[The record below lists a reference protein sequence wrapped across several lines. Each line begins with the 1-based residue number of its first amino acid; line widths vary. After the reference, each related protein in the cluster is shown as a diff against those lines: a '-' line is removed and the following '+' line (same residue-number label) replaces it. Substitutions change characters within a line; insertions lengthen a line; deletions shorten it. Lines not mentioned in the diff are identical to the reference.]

1 MKGLY
6 KQMQSPVG
14 NLTLVASAGRL
25 MAISWE
31 DRPPKPAGIEELE
44 PDSRD
49 PVLVEAARQL
59 KEYFV
64 GKRRR
69 FDLPIPKT
77 LPGTAFQNRVWRA
90 MRSIPYGKTASY
102 GQIARR
108 IGSPSACRAVGAA
121 CGRNPLPIVIPCH
134 RVIGQS
140 GSLTGFGGGLTRKR
154 TLLDLERPAL

>member
-6 KQMQSPVG
+6 KQMSSPVG
-14 NLTLVASAGRL
+14 KLTLVASAGRL
-25 MAISWE
+25 VAISWE
-31 DRPPKPAGIEELE
+31 DQPPKPAGIEELE
-44 PDSRD
+44 PGSRD
-49 PVLVEAARQL
+49 PVLVEAVRQL
-59 KEYFV
+59 KEYFA
-64 GKRRR
+64 GKRQH
-69 FDLPIPKT
+69 FDVPIPKT

-90 MRSIPYGKTASY
+90 MCAIPYGKTASY

-140 GSLTGFGGGLTRKR
+140 GSLTGFGGGLARKH